1 MTVVTLAAWILTLA
15 LAGLAVL
22 QLLVAAGRPWG
33 RFVWGGQ
40 HDVLPTRLRIGSVI
54 SVLVYGLIALIVLD
68 RAGVVDVVSDTVASV
83 GTWVITAYFTLGIV
97 ANAASRSRSERA
109 VMTPLCAVL
118 AVCSLVVARS

>member
-1 MTVVTLAAWILTLA
+1 MTVVTLAAWILTVA

-22 QLLVAAGRPWG
+22 QLFVAAGRPWG

-40 HDVLPTRLRIGSVI
+40 HDVLPTGLRIGSLM
-54 SVLVYGLIALIVLD
+54 SVLAYALIALIVLD
-68 RAGVVDVVSDTVASV
+68 RAGVVDVVSDTVATV
-83 GTWVITAYFTLGIV
+83 GTWVITAYFTLGIA